1 VEIILMNENLLSV
14 VLWILIL
21 LASVVSV
28 EFGLSVAIVEIAL
41 GIIGGNFLGLHPTP
55 WITFFAG
62 FGGILLTFLAG
73 AEVDTQVMK
82 EKFKESFLIGIAS
95 FLAPFLGAMAYC
107 HWVLDWT
114 PEAAKIAGVALST
127 TSLAVVYAVLVE
139 TGLTETKIGKI
150 IMASCF
156 ITDMGTALALSLL
169 FIEFNWF
176 TLVFLLVS
184 AAIIAIVPRL
194 APKIFQRY
202 GERVI
207 EPEIKFLFLILIIFM
222 ALAKLGTSHAI
233 LPAFVFGLVL
243 SKMFSANR
251 LLQRRLRVVAFAF
264 ITPFFFING
273 GMNVSLKLLLA
284 NFGLL
289 VQMLLVKQIPKIIGT
304 YPFAKKYVPK
314 DAMYT
319 TLLMSTGLTM
329 GTISSVFGL
338 QAGYI
343 TQAQFS
349 VLVAVVVLSAIIP
362 TVIAQRWFHPKTEF
376 IETEEIKQPVEMLNN
391 NGK

>member
-1 VEIILMNENLLSV
+1 M
-14 VLWILIL
+14 
-21 LASVVSV
+21 
-28 EFGLSVAIVEIAL
+28 
-41 GIIGGNFLGLHPTP
+41 
-55 WITFFAG
+55 
-62 FGGILLTFLAG
+62 LTFLAG

-82 EKFKESFLIGIAS
+82 EKFKESFLIGFTS

-107 HWVLDWT
+107 YYVLNWT
-114 PEAAKIAGVALST
+114 PEAAKVTGVTLST

-156 ITDMGTALALSLL
+156 VTDMGTALALSLL
-169 FIEFNWF
+169 FIEFNWL
-176 TLVFLLVS
+176 TLVFLVVS
-184 AAIIAIVPRL
+184 ALMIAVVPRI
-194 APKIFQRY
+194 APIIFQRY
-202 GERVI
+202 GDRVI
-207 EPEIKFLFLILIIFM
+207 EPEIKFLFMILFIFTG
-222 ALAKLGTSHAI
+222 LAKLGASHAI

-289 VQMLLVKQIPKIIGT
+289 VQLLLVKQVTKIFGT
-304 YPFAKKYVPK
+304 YHLAKKYVTQ

-349 VLVAVVVLSAIIP
+349 VIVAVVVLSAIIP
-362 TVIAQRWFHPKTEF
+362 TVIAQRRLQPKVEF
-376 IETEEIKQPVEMLNN
+376 IGTEEMKQPVTLLNGEEN
-391 NGK
+391 QGS

>member
-1 VEIILMNENLLSV
+1 MNEQLLAV

-28 EFGLSVAIVEIAL
+28 EFGLSVAIVEISL
-41 GIIGGNFLGLHPTP
+41 GVIGGNFLGLHPTP

-62 FGGILLTFLAG
+62 FGGVLLTFLAG

-82 EKFKESFLIGIAS
+82 EKFKESLLIGLAS

-107 HWVLDWT
+107 HYVLDWT
-114 PEAAKIAGVALST
+114 PDAARIAGVALST

-156 ITDMGTALALSLL
+156 ITDMGTAVALSLL
-169 FIEFNWF
+169 FIEFNPF
-176 TLVFLLVS
+176 TLVFLVVS
-184 AAIIAIVPRL
+184 SAIIAMVPRL

-222 ALAKLGTSHAI
+222 ALAKLGASHSI
-233 LPAFVFGLVL
+233 LPAFVFGLAL
-243 SKMFSANR
+243 SRMFSANR

-289 VQMLLVKQIPKIIGT
+289 VQMLLVKQIPKIVGT
-304 YPFAKKYVPK
+304 YPFAKKYVPQN
-314 DAMYT
+314 AMYT

-329 GTISSVFGL
+329 GTISTVFGL

-343 TQAQFS
+343 SQAQFS
-349 VLVAVVVLSAIIP
+349 VLVATVVLSAIIP
-362 TVIAQRWFHPKTEF
+362 TVIAQRWFHPQTEF
-376 IETEEIKQPVEMLNN
+376 VDTEEIKQSAEMLNGEGN
-391 NGK
+391 